1 MKDVSEL
8 VNFAVSINVDGEIS
22 RKSKMAIKIIRN
34 LIEAKIAESVETP
47 EKIAWFQHV
56 ITSLK
61 PTSQRG
67 EGLVVEL
74 QKQTNRNLKGF

>member
-1 MKDVSEL
+1 
-8 VNFAVSINVDGEIS
+8 
-22 RKSKMAIKIIRN
+22 MAIKIIRN

-61 PTSQRG
+61 PTSQTSK
-67 EGLVVEL
+67 GLVVEL
-74 QKQTNRNLKGF
+74 QKQTNKNIKSF